1 MSREMS
7 IEMSSEQ
14 RIYAKKLK
22 KKDNKKNHLNYRS
35 NGQISFDEMNLSHSE
50 NNKRLK

>member
-7 IEMSSEQ
+7 REQ
-14 RIYAKKLK
+14 EIYARKLK

-35 NGQISFDEMNLSHSE
+35 NG
-50 NNKRLK
+50 

>member
-7 IEMSSEQ
+7 REQ
-14 RIYAKKLK
+14 GIQEIYARKLK

-35 NGQISFDEMNLSHSE
+35 NG
-50 NNKRLK
+50 

>member
-7 IEMSSEQ
+7 REQ
-14 RIYAKKLK
+14 GIYAPKKK

-35 NGQISFDEMNLSHSE
+35 NG
-50 NNKRLK
+50 